1 MVASLDESVGNITK
15 TLKTA
20 GMFDNSV
27 IVFTT
32 DNGGAPAG
40 FDWFVRI
47 ERHTKKSNFL
57 FLFCQNIPL
66 GKRIQEK

>member
-1 MVASLDESVGNITK
+1 MVASLDESVGNVTK

-47 ERHTKKSNFL
+47 ERHTKKIEFFIFVL
-57 FLFCQNIPL
+57 PKHPF
-66 GKRIQEK
+66 G

>member
-15 TLKTA
+15 ALKEV
-20 GMFDNSV
+20 GMFNNSV

-40 FDWFVRI
+40 FDWLV
-47 ERHTKKSNFL
+47 H
-57 FLFCQNIPL
+57 
-66 GKRIQEK
+66 